1 MFIKM
6 LAMSVSEDI
15 ELPTHDEI
23 SELQRKIH
31 LLNGDYSIAH
41 IENSQSAKNREIIL
55 RLRLENA
62 KLHKKQ
68 LEGDEQVIKDVF
80 QGHGMEKESFRN
92 MSVKAA
98 QTVLEKQVCDKM
110 KKQNALKHTSQ
121 TQRQHLEDLKLLI
134 MKPQNS
140 SPLPDTQ
147 KGEEEK
153 KLRILENSLEKSQ
166 LKYHEAVHITQGYR
180 KLKEHLQEESLT
192 FQPQLDK
199 METEVYW
206 QTQVLRDLQ
215 VMNNNVLLFK
225 DAAKAELQLQEEQV
239 YRERREREKILS
251 RYKKQAEERMAQSER
266 MKRRPQ
272 WVSMNP
278 DELSSE
284 APRTPTTVGE
294 EEESISTFEEA
305 FQHVKEATGVTDSQ
319 EIVDRFI
326 SQGETQEHLEK
337 MKAENE
343 RMLLELKDERSM
355 SHTQY
360 QDVKYSR
367 ETEFSSVRQMLQDC
381 EHDLQQEQQHR
392 DAAKEGLERLTHTL
406 NTVKAGVQQLS
417 DKLQPIPL
425 QMKDPSLQLPL
436 DSEEHM
442 LLLMSEADQKLKLL
456 KEELQDKDLA
466 TIMKEMEEEE
476 FHARIAGKLP
486 QNNTRIQLP
495 ETQKQDFFDDEEDSG
510 VDDGDVTNRV
520 TLKHQSQSIIEKNT
534 RRKTRIKKRKGQL

>member
-1 MFIKM
+1 MP
-6 LAMSVSEDI
+6 ATSVSEDI
-15 ELPTHDEI
+15 EPPTHDEI

-41 IENSQSAKNREIIL
+41 IENSQSAKNIETIQQL
-55 RLRLENA
+55 RQENA
-62 KLHKKQ
+62 NMNKKQ
-68 LEGDEQVIKDVF
+68 PEGDEQVVKGVF
-80 QGHGMEKESFRN
+80 QGHGMEKDLFRN

-98 QTVLEKQVCDKM
+98 KAVLEKQVSDKM
-110 KKQNALKHTSQ
+110 KKQNAMKHTTQ
-121 TQRQHLEDLKLLI
+121 TLIRHLEDLKLLLL
-134 MKPQNS
+134 KPQNI

-147 KGEEEK
+147 KEEEEK

-166 LKYHEAVHITQGYR
+166 LKYHEAVHITRGYH
-180 KLKEHLQEESLT
+180 KLKEHLQEESFT
-192 FQPQLDK
+192 FQPQLDR

-206 QTQVLRDLQ
+206 QTQVLKDLQ

-225 DAAKAELQLQEEQV
+225 DTAKAELQLQEEQV

-251 RYKKQAEERMAQSER
+251 RYKKQAEDRMAQADR
-266 MKRRPQ
+266 MKKRPQ
-272 WVSMNP
+272 WASMNP

-284 APRTPTTVGE
+284 APRSPATVGEEE

-305 FQHVKEATGVTDSQ
+305 FQNAKEATGVTDSQ
-319 EIVDRFI
+319 EIVERFI

-343 RMLLELKDERSM
+343 RMLLELKEERNAS
-355 SHTQY
+355 QAQF

-367 ETEFSSVRQMLQDC
+367 ETEFSSVRQMLQEC
-381 EHDLQQEQQHR
+381 EHDLQQGQEHC
-392 DAAKEGLERLTHTL
+392 DAAKDGLDRHTHSL
-406 NTVKAGVQQLS
+406 NTVKAGLQQLS
-417 DKLQPIPL
+417 DKLQHIPL
-425 QMKDPSLQLPL
+425 MNGPTPQLPL

-442 LLLMSEADQKLKLL
+442 LQLMSVADQKLILIN
-456 KEELQDKDLA
+456 EELQGKDLA
-466 TIMKEMEEEE
+466 TIMKELEEEE

-486 QNNTRIQLP
+486 QYNTRIQLP
-495 ETQKQDFFDDEEDSG
+495 EAQKQDFFDDEEDSG

-520 TLKHQSQSIIEKNT
+520 TLKHQSQSIIDANT

>member
-1 MFIKM
+1 MFIM
-6 LAMSVSEDI
+6 PGTSVSEDI
-15 ELPTHDEI
+15 EPPTHDEM
-23 SELQRKIH
+23 SDLQRKIH

-41 IENSQSAKNREIIL
+41 IENSQSVKNIETIMQ
-55 RLRLENA
+55 LRLENA
-62 KLHKKQ
+62 NLHKKQ
-68 LEGDEQVIKDVF
+68 PEGDEQVIKDVI

-98 QTVLEKQVCDKM
+98 QTALKKQVCDKM
-110 KKQNALKHTSQ
+110 KKQNAMKHTTQ
-121 TQRQHLEDLKLLI
+121 TQMLRLEDLKFLVL
-134 MKPQNS
+134 KPQNS

-166 LKYHEAVHITQGYR
+166 LKYHEAVHITRGYN

-192 FQPQLDK
+192 FQPQLDR

-206 QTQVLRDLQ
+206 QTQVLKDLQ

-225 DAAKAELQLQEEQV
+225 DTAKAELQLQEEQV
-239 YRERREREKILS
+239 FRERREREKILF
-251 RYKKQAEERMAQSER
+251 RYKKQAEERMAQAER

-272 WVSMNP
+272 WAPMNP

-284 APRTPTTVGE
+284 APRSPTTVEEE

-305 FQHVKEATGVTDSQ
+305 FQHAKEATGVTDSQ

-326 SQGETQEHLEK
+326 SQGQTQEHLEK

-343 RMLLELKDERSM
+343 RMLLELKEEKNTSQ
-355 SHTQY
+355 TQF

-381 EHDLQQEQQHR
+381 EHDLQQEQQHC
-392 DAAKEGLERLTHTL
+392 DAAKDGLDRLTQAL

-417 DKLQPIPL
+417 DKLQHIPL
-425 QMKDPSLQLPL
+425 DTVQRLPL
-436 DSEEHM
+436 DSEEHK
-442 LLLMSEADQKLKLL
+442 LQLMSEAEQKLMLL
-456 KEELQDKDLA
+456 KEELQGKDLA
-466 TIMKEMEEEE
+466 IIMKELEEEE

-486 QNNTRIQLP
+486 QSNTRIQLP
-495 ETQKQDFFDDEEDSG
+495 EAQKQDFSDDEEDSG

-520 TLKHQSQSIIEKNT
+520 TLKHQSQSIIDANT

>member
-1 MFIKM
+1 
-6 LAMSVSEDI
+6 MSVSEDI

-360 QDVKYSR
+360 QDQ
-367 ETEFSSVRQMLQDC
+367 TLCIVRQMLQDC
-381 EHDLQQEQQHR
+381 KHDLQQEQQHR

-425 QMKDPSLQLPL
+425 MKDPSLQLPL

-456 KEELQDKDLA
+456 KEELQGKDLA

>member
-55 RLRLENA
+55 QLRLENA

-110 KKQNALKHTSQ
+110 KKQNAMKHTSQ

-215 VMNNNVLLFK
+215 VMNNNVILFK
-225 DAAKAELQLQEEQV
+225 DAAK
-239 YRERREREKILS
+239 
-251 RYKKQAEERMAQSER
+251 
-266 MKRRPQ
+266 PQ

-284 APRTPTTVGE
+284 APRTPTTVGGE

-343 RMLLELKDERSM
+343 RMLLELKEERNV

-425 QMKDPSLQLPL
+425 MKDPSPQLPL
-436 DSEEHM
+436 DSDEHM
-442 LLLMSEADQKLKLL
+442 LQLMSEADQKLMLL

-466 TIMKEMEEEE
+466 TTMKEMEEEE

>member
-1 MFIKM
+1 
-6 LAMSVSEDI
+6 MSYYF
-15 ELPTHDEI
+15 PG
-23 SELQRKIH
+23 RKD
-31 LLNGDYSIAH
+31 GDNSIAH

-55 RLRLENA
+55 QLRLENA

-110 KKQNALKHTSQ
+110 KKQNAMKHTSQ

-134 MKPQNS
+134 LKPQNS

-225 DAAKAELQLQEEQV
+225 DAAKAELQIQEEQV

-251 RYKKQAEERMAQSER
+251 HYKKQAEERMAQSER

-284 APRTPTTVGE
+284 APRTPTTVGGE

-343 RMLLELKDERSM
+343 RMLLELKEERNM

-381 EHDLQQEQQHR
+381 EHDLQQEQQQR

-406 NTVKAGVQQLS
+406 NTFKAGVQQLS

-425 QMKDPSLQLPL
+425 MKDPSLQLPL

-520 TLKHQSQSIIEKNT
+520 TLKHQSQSIIEKKHT
-534 RRKTRIKKRKGQL
+534 RRKRLRIKKRKGQL

>member
-1 MFIKM
+1 
-6 LAMSVSEDI
+6 
-15 ELPTHDEI
+15 
-23 SELQRKIH
+23 
-31 LLNGDYSIAH
+31 
-41 IENSQSAKNREIIL
+41 
-55 RLRLENA
+55 
-62 KLHKKQ
+62 
-68 LEGDEQVIKDVF
+68 
-80 QGHGMEKESFRN
+80 
-92 MSVKAA
+92 
-98 QTVLEKQVCDKM
+98 M
-110 KKQNALKHTSQ
+110 KKQNALKHTTQ
-121 TQRQHLEDLKLLI
+121 TQKQHLEDLKLLVL
-134 MKPQNS
+134 KPQNS

-166 LKYHEAVHITQGYR
+166 LKYHEAVHITRGYR

-206 QTQVLRDLQ
+206 QTQVLRDLH

-251 RYKKQAEERMAQSER
+251 RYKKQAEERIAQAER

-272 WVSMNP
+272 WATMNP
-278 DELSSE
+278 DELSSD
-284 APRTPTTVGE
+284 APRTPNTVE

-305 FQHVKEATGVTDSQ
+305 FQHAKEATGVTDSQ

-343 RMLLELKDERSM
+343 RMLLELKEERNM
-355 SHTQY
+355 SQTQY
-360 QDVKYSR
+360 QNVKYSR
-367 ETEFSSVRQMLQDC
+367 EAEFSSVRQMLQDC
-381 EHDLQQEQQHR
+381 EHELEQEQQHSE
-392 DAAKEGLERLTHTL
+392 AAKDGLERLTHTL

-425 QMKDPSLQLPL
+425 MKGPSPQLPL

-442 LLLMSEADQKLKLL
+442 LQLMSEADQKLMLL
-456 KEELQDKDLA
+456 KEELQGKDLA
-466 TIMKEMEEEE
+466 TIMRELEEEE

-486 QNNTRIQLP
+486 HYNTRIQLP

-510 VDDGDVTNRV
+510 ADDGDVTNRV
-520 TLKHQSQSIIEKNT
+520 TLKHQSQSIIDANT

>member
-6 LAMSVSEDI
+6 PATSVSEDI
-15 ELPTHDEI
+15 EPPTNDEI

-41 IENSQSAKNREIIL
+41 IENSQSAKNIETIL
-55 RLRLENA
+55 QMRLENA
-62 KLHKKQ
+62 ILHKKQ

-110 KKQNALKHTSQ
+110 KKQNAMKHTTQ

-134 MKPQNS
+134 LKPQNN

-153 KLRILENSLEKSQ
+153 KLRIMENSLEKSQ
-166 LKYHEAVHITQGYR
+166 LKYHEAVHITRGYR

-251 RYKKQAEERMAQSER
+251 RYKKQAEERMAQAER

-272 WVSMNP
+272 WATMNP

-284 APRTPTTVGE
+284 APRTPTTLEE

-305 FQHVKEATGVTDSQ
+305 FQHAKEATGVTDSQ

-343 RMLLELKDERSM
+343 RMLLELKEERNM
-355 SHTQY
+355 SQTQY

-367 ETEFSSVRQMLQDC
+367 ETEFSSVRQILQDC
-381 EHDLQQEQQHR
+381 ENDQQQEQQHR
-392 DAAKEGLERLTHTL
+392 DTAKDGLERLTHTL

-425 QMKDPSLQLPL
+425 MKGPSAQLPL
-436 DSEEHM
+436 DSEERM
-442 LLLMSEADQKLKLL
+442 LQLMSEADQKLMLL
-456 KEELQDKDLA
+456 KEELQGKDLA
-466 TIMKEMEEEE
+466 TFMKELEEEE

-486 QNNTRIQLP
+486 QYNTRIQLP

-520 TLKHQSQSIIEKNT
+520 ALKHQSQSIIDANT

>member
-1 MFIKM
+1 MPGT
-6 LAMSVSEDI
+6 SVSEDI
-15 ELPTHDEI
+15 EPPTHDEI

-41 IENSQSAKNREIIL
+41 IENSQSAKNLETIL
-55 RLRLENA
+55 QLRLENA
-62 KLHKKQ
+62 NLHKKQ
-68 LEGDEQVIKDVF
+68 PEGDAQVIKEVI

-98 QTVLEKQVCDKM
+98 QTVLKKQVCDKM
-110 KKQNALKHTSQ
+110 KKQNAMKHTTQ
-121 TQRQHLEDLKLLI
+121 TQMQHLEDLKFLVL
-134 MKPQNS
+134 KPQNS

-166 LKYHEAVHITQGYR
+166 LKYHEAVHITRGYR

-192 FQPQLDK
+192 FQPQLDR
-199 METEVYW
+199 METDVYW
-206 QTQVLRDLQ
+206 QTQVLKDLQ
-215 VMNNNVLLFK
+215 VMNDNVLLFK
-225 DAAKAELQLQEEQV
+225 DAAKTELQLQEEQV
-239 YRERREREKILS
+239 FRERREREKILF
-251 RYKKQAEERMAQSER
+251 RYKKQAEERMAQAER

-284 APRTPTTVGE
+284 APRSPTTVEE

-305 FQHVKEATGVTDSQ
+305 FQHAKEATGVTDSQ

-343 RMLLELKDERSM
+343 TMLLELKEERNTSQ
-355 SHTQY
+355 TQF
-360 QDVKYSR
+360 QDLTLY
-367 ETEFSSVRQMLQDC
+367 MLQVC
-381 EHDLQQEQQHR
+381 EDDLQQEQQHC
-392 DAAKEGLERLTHTL
+392 DAAKDGLDRLTQAL
-406 NTVKAGVQQLS
+406 NTVKAGVQQLH
-417 DKLQPIPL
+417 DKLQHIPL
-425 QMKDPSLQLPL
+425 MEDPAPRLPS
-436 DSEEHM
+436 DSEEHK
-442 LLLMSEADQKLKLL
+442 LQLMSEVEQKLMLL
-456 KEELQDKDLA
+456 KEELQGKDLA
-466 TIMKEMEEEE
+466 TIMKELEEEE

-486 QNNTRIQLP
+486 QSNTRIQLP
-495 ETQKQDFFDDEEDSG
+495 EAQKQDFSDDEEDSG

-520 TLKHQSQSIIEKNT
+520 ALKHQSQSIIDANT

>member
-1 MFIKM
+1 MFIM
-6 LAMSVSEDI
+6 PGTSVSEDI
-15 ELPTHDEI
+15 EPPTHDEI

-41 IENSQSAKNREIIL
+41 IENSQSAKNLETIL
-55 RLRLENA
+55 QLRLENA
-62 KLHKKQ
+62 NLHKKQ
-68 LEGDEQVIKDVF
+68 PEGDAQVIKDVI

-98 QTVLEKQVCDKM
+98 QTVLKKQVCDKM
-110 KKQNALKHTSQ
+110 KKQNAMKHTTQ
-121 TQRQHLEDLKLLI
+121 TQMQHLEDLKFLVL
-134 MKPQNS
+134 KPQNS

-166 LKYHEAVHITQGYR
+166 LKYHEAVHITRGYR

-192 FQPQLDK
+192 FQPQLDR
-199 METEVYW
+199 METDVYW
-206 QTQVLRDLQ
+206 QTQVLKDLQ
-215 VMNNNVLLFK
+215 VMNDNVLLFK
-225 DAAKAELQLQEEQV
+225 DAAKTELQLQEEQV
-239 YRERREREKILS
+239 FRERREREKILF
-251 RYKKQAEERMAQSER
+251 RYKKQAEERMAQAER

-284 APRTPTTVGE
+284 APRSPTTVEE

-305 FQHVKEATGVTDSQ
+305 FQHAKEATGVTDSQ

-343 RMLLELKDERSM
+343 TMLLELKEERNTSQ
-355 SHTQY
+355 TQF

-367 ETEFSSVRQMLQDC
+367 ETEFSSVRQMLQEC
-381 EHDLQQEQQHR
+381 EDDLQQEQQHC
-392 DAAKEGLERLTHTL
+392 DAAKDGLDRLTQAL
-406 NTVKAGVQQLS
+406 NTVKAGVQQLH
-417 DKLQPIPL
+417 DKLQHIPL
-425 QMKDPSLQLPL
+425 MKDPAPRLPS
-436 DSEEHM
+436 DSEEHK
-442 LLLMSEADQKLKLL
+442 LQLMSEVEQKLMLL
-456 KEELQDKDLA
+456 KEELQGKDLA
-466 TIMKEMEEEE
+466 TIMKELEEEE

-486 QNNTRIQLP
+486 QSNIRIQLP
-495 ETQKQDFFDDEEDSG
+495 EAQKQDFSDDEEDSG

-520 TLKHQSQSIIEKNT
+520 ALKHQSQSIIDANT

>member
-1 MFIKM
+1 MPGT
-6 LAMSVSEDI
+6 SVSEDI
-15 ELPTHDEI
+15 EPPNATYDEI

-31 LLNGDYSIAH
+31 LLYGDYSIAH
-41 IENSQSAKNREIIL
+41 FENSHSAKNIEAIQQL
-55 RLRLENA
+55 RQENA
-62 KLHKKQ
+62 DLNKKQ
-68 LEGDEQVIKDVF
+68 PEEDEQIIKDVF

-110 KKQNALKHTSQ
+110 KKHNAMKHTTQ
-121 TQRQHLEDLKLLI
+121 TQRQHLEDLKLMEL
-134 MKPQNS
+134 KPQNS

-153 KLRILENSLEKSQ
+153 ELRILENSLEKSQ
-166 LKYHEAVHITQGYR
+166 LKYHEAEHITRGYR

-192 FQPQLDK
+192 FQPQLDRL
-199 METEVYW
+199 ETEVYW
-206 QTQVLRDLQ
+206 QAQWLKDLQ
-215 VMNNNVLLFK
+215 VMKNNVFLFK
-225 DAAKAELQLQEEQV
+225 DEAKTELQLQEEQV
-239 YRERREREKILS
+239 YRERREREKIIS
-251 RYKKQAEERMAQSER
+251 RYKKQAEERMSQAER

-272 WVSMNP
+272 WASMNP

-284 APRTPTTVGE
+284 APRSPTTVGGE

-305 FQHVKEATGVTDSQ
+305 FQHAKEATGVTDSQ

-343 RMLLELKDERSM
+343 RMLLELKEERNTSK
-355 SHTQY
+355 TQF

-367 ETEFSSVRQMLQDC
+367 ETEFSSIRQMLHEC
-381 EHDLQQEQQHR
+381 EHDLQREQEHR
-392 DAAKEGLERLTHTL
+392 DAAKDGLDRLTHSL
-406 NTVKAGVQQLS
+406 NTVKAAVQQLS
-417 DKLQPIPL
+417 DKLQHIPL
-425 QMKDPSLQLPL
+425 MKVPSSHLPL

-442 LLLMSEADQKLKLL
+442 LQLMSETDQKLILL
-456 KEELQDKDLA
+456 KEELQGKDLA
-466 TIMKEMEEEE
+466 TIMKELEEEE
-476 FHARIAGKLP
+476 EYVSYLIFY
-486 QNNTRIQLP
+486 
-495 ETQKQDFFDDEEDSG
+495 EEDSG

-520 TLKHQSQSIIEKNT
+520 TLKHQSQSIIDANT